1 MTLKRLFGR
10 FYLKSL
16 LDVLLGPLGGRL
28 VELHD
33 AEGGEDPGASGRQ
46 DVGVGEVQ
54 PLVNEGLESNQ
65 TRSYSFRSATLPAY
79 QLIKQLPISI
89 ISSFRC

>member
-28 VELHD
+28 DELHD

-54 PLVNEGLESNQ
+54 PLVNEGLESNP